1 MIELARME
9 LDNFYKYVMPVV
21 DYYDE
26 SNILTD
32 VSNYLILN
40 EFLGKYKRLRD
51 NVRSI
56 NNKLIEIHDKNPT
69 EI

>member
-32 VSNYLILN
+32 VSNFFILH
-40 EFLGKYKRLRD
+40 EFFREIQTIKRHC
-51 NVRSI
+51 
-56 NNKLIEIHDKNPT
+56 EID
-69 EI
+69 